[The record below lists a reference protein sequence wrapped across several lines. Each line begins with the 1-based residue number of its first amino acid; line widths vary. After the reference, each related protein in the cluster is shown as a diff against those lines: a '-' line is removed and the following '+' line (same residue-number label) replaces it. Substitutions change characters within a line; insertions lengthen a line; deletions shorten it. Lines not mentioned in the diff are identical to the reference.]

1 MQLHKTTNSLENWNS
16 NQYILS
22 TDKSLIIETSKNESI
37 RFYTKMLCNEVTD
50 EIAFSNTKE

>member
-16 NQYILS
+16 KQYVLS
-22 TDKSLIIETSKNESI
+22 TAKSLIIEISKNESI
-37 RFYTKMLCNEVTD
+37 RFYTKMLYNEVTD